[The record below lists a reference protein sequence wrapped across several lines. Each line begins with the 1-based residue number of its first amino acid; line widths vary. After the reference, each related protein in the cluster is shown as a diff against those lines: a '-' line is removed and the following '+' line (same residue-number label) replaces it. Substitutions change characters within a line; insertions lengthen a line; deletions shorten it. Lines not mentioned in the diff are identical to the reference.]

1 VACMTDFCGA
11 RTRKGQPCKRPAG
24 WGTDHPGEG
33 RCKLHGGCSTGPR
46 DQLGNRNALKTG
58 EYETIFADVLET
70 DELQLFNSVETE
82 YLRQL
87 DEEIRL
93 TTIRERRMLKR
104 ITNATG
110 EDKAAIE
117 DALTRVQAHKAR
129 LIKLKLTHEELGVRK
144 QELERKNW

>member
-1 VACMTDFCGA
+1 
-11 RTRKGQPCKRPAG
+11 
-24 WGTDHPGEG
+24 
-33 RCKLHGGCSTGPR
+33 
-46 DQLGNRNALKTG
+46 
-58 EYETIFADVLET
+58 VLET